1 VREKCGASRSAAE
14 LAPNTDNSARF
25 TRSRLRTGKQS
36 AARKES
42 EETIVVFFGFFMNRQ
57 KLPRRDLPR
66 ALH

>member
-1 VREKCGASRSAAE
+1 M
-14 LAPNTDNSARF
+14 
-25 TRSRLRTGKQS
+25 GKQS

-42 EETIVVFFGFFMNRQ
+42 KDTVFFGFFMNRQ